1 MDKVAPKAELTDR
14 DKLVTMIG
22 ILTAMLLAALDQS
35 IVTPAMPTIG
45 GSLGDPQ
52 YLPWIVTSYLLT
64 ATAVAPLYGKVSD
77 IYGRRATIYA
87 ALGLFLLGSV
97 AAALAPNIFVLILA
111 RGVQGL
117 GGGGLFAM
125 SQILIGDLLPP
136 RERGRYAAWISG
148 MWAVAGIAG
157 PLLGGTLAEWHW
169 QSIFWLNLPL
179 GLVAM
184 VVINEPLK
192 KLQIAARAHRL
203 DYLGAGLVVVATG
216 LLLLVLNW
224 GGVEY
229 AWTSPQVLGL
239 GVLSVVLFIAFGIRL
254 TRAAEPLVSLEVL
267 SNPIVLAGS
276 FAMFMVAAANVGLA
290 VYLPVY
296 AQAYLGL
303 SPAGSGYALLGF
315 LLGTT
320 VGAAFS
326 GRLTMRIV
334 HVKRL
339 AVIGSVVAAIG
350 FIVLGLLA
358 SQTSIIVLEIVLV
371 VLGVGLGA
379 TFPVT
384 TVSVQNGVDQMHL
397 GVATGMLTFLR
408 SLGSALGVAVL
419 GAIALGYGVPLGA
432 EVGGQVMH
440 VADAFPFA
448 VLFYGMAAMM
458 AAAVVINALM
468 PHKALRGSM
477 EPAAPR
483 GDSGLAPRSI
493 AATSRGR

>member
-1 MDKVAPKAELTDR
+1 MNQAAPQRAELTDHDR
-14 DKLVTMIG
+14 LVTMIG

-52 YLPWIVTSYLLT
+52 YLPWIVTAYLLT

-97 AAALAPNIFVLILA
+97 LAALSPNIFVLIGA
-111 RGVQGL
+111 RGIQGL
-117 GGGGLFAM
+117 GGGGLFAL

-179 GLVAM
+179 GAVALW
-184 VVINEPLK
+184 VINEPLK
-192 KLQIAARAHRL
+192 KLHTAARAHKL
-203 DYLGAGLVVVATG
+203 DYIGAVLVVVATG
-216 LLLLVLNW
+216 LLLLALNW

-239 GVLSVVLFIAFGIRL
+239 IVVSIVLFVAFGIRL
-254 TRAAEPLVSLEVL
+254 RRAAEPLVSLEVL
-267 SNPIVLAGS
+267 SNRIVLAGS

-320 VGAAFS
+320 AGAAAS
-326 GRLTMRIV
+326 GRLTMRVV

-339 AVIGSVVAAIG
+339 AIGGSLVAAAA

-358 SQTSIIVLEIVLV
+358 SQTSIIVLEVVLV
-371 VLGVGLGA
+371 ILGLGLGA

-384 TVSVQNGVDQMHL
+384 TVSVQNGVDQHHL

-432 EVGGQVMH
+432 EGGAGQVQH
-440 VADAFPFA
+440 VVDAFPFA
-448 VLFYGMAAMM
+448 LLYYAMAAMM
-458 AAAVVINALM
+458 LAAAVINALM
-468 PHKALRGSM
+468 PHKALRGRN
-477 EPAAPR
+477 EQPAPAM
-483 GDSGLAPRSI
+483 AE
-493 AATSRGR
+493 